1 MIEPRTRTAKTTSNF
16 FLLHQHRTRMLSHA
30 LLFFVAAAVGSAPVT
45 FEGFGSTDQDPAR
58 GRIRCR
64 GAGADG
70 CGALLGGCGGG
81 SGAGSAGAAVCRA
94 VAQALKAS
102 PLARLGYTSVD
113 TDPAWGGL
121 LRFSRSPP
129 AAQAMRFAARLRA
142 ASAGGAAGHPAA
154 PGHYGRRIAA
164 ESSEERSVGTALRA
178 NAALTNAAS
187 AAVWCRAAGGGE
199 LAGHFECRSGKEG
212 VEDDEWF
219 NSKGGRR
226 PQEDHTRG
234 GADAAASSIEWKKAE
249 AAGGVALPRFAKRAK
264 NKWGY
269 MR

>member
-1 MIEPRTRTAKTTSNF
+1 MVLSM
-16 FLLHQHRTRMLSHA
+16 LLL
-30 LLFFVAAAVGSAPVT
+30 VAAAAAGGSSPVT
-45 FEGFGSTDQDPAR
+45 FEGFGSTEHDPAR

-81 SGAGSAGAAVCRA
+81 SGAGSEGSAAVCRA

-129 AAQAMRFAARLRA
+129 AAQAMRFAARLRSA
-142 ASAGGAAGHPAA
+142 AARIPAA
-154 PGHYGRRIAA
+154 PLHYGRRIAA
-164 ESSEERSVGTALRA
+164 ESSEERSVGAALRA
-178 NAALTNAAS
+178 NAAVTNAAS

-219 NSKGGRR
+219 NRRGGRR

-264 NKWGY
+264 NEWGY